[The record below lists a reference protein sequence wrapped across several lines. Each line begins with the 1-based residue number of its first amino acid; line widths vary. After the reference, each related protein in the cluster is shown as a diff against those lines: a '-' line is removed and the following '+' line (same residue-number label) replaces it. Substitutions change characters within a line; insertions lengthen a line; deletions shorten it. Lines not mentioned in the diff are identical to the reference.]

1 MTISLSIT
9 VGILCATVIT
19 VLFESSCLI
28 ILCRTSVAESMEA
41 VASSRTRILFLL
53 RRTLMK
59 DSITEDYTL
68 WWSQWKQVYMN
79 NFKKRKSRKMRE
91 RARKLGNERER
102 NERKLLFNSREFF
115 HTLHLCPLSGLYT
128 TRLS

>member
-1 MTISLSIT
+1 MSISLSIT

-59 DSITEDYTL
+59 DSITEDYTSVMITVKASL
-68 WWSQWKQVYMN
+68 YEQFQE
-79 NFKKRKSRKMRE
+79 KKV
-91 RARKLGNERER
+91 
-102 NERKLLFNSREFF
+102 
-115 HTLHLCPLSGLYT
+115 
-128 TRLS
+128 